1 MSRSRDYDDLVENH
15 EINVVPFIDI
25 VLVLLIVFMVA
36 APLATVDAP
45 VNLPSSNAPPGER
58 PDAPIWLTVD
68 AAGALT
74 LGEDPVTPEALPAA
88 LETLAAGD
96 REARIFLR
104 ADQALSYGGLTEV
117 MNILRSG
124 GWLKIA
130 LVGSEATDTATA
142 PAAADNAAA
151 NPSVIP

>member
-1 MSRSRDYDDLVENH
+1 MRPSPGDDLVETH

-25 VLVLLIVFMVA
+25 VLVLLIVFMIA

-45 VNLPSSNAPPGER
+45 VNLPSSNAAPSER
-58 PDAPIWLTVD
+58 PDEPVWLTVD

-74 LGEDPVTPEALPAA
+74 LGEDPVTPEALIAA
-88 LETLAAGD
+88 LETLTEGD

-104 ADQALSYGGLTEV
+104 ADEALSYGQLTEV

-130 LVGSEATDTATA
+130 LVGTEAGGG
-142 PAAADNAAA
+142 PADPGNAAA
-151 NPSVIP
+151 GTVPEAPAP